1 MLRNFL
7 HQLFIAK
14 MILKISNQ
22 SCKHKNNK
30 NFSLKHEGNE
40 DLLRK
45 MAASKQENKKMKMCI
60 N

>member
-1 MLRNFL
+1 
-7 HQLFIAK
+7 

-30 NFSLKHEGNE
+30 NFSLKHEENE

-60 N
+60 NYNLSDAKNG